1 MIGEVDVKQR
11 HRLHVKYAR
20 QIELLRKDRFGSFHC
35 NDKFIINLS
44 DYTLSSAE
52 KELLCRGMSFGLPP
66 KTNRE
71 EVMADFEVFY
81 DRLSSSL
88 PKTNRSAS
96 VCATSLADI
105 ANQYIQSSN
114 DTTCFTLT
122 HEHFRVRKELR
133 SNNNIVITKPDKG
146 RATVIMN
153 KHDYITKTH
162 TILNDS
168 SKFTV
173 IGPIETHDKT
183 AKIEEQL
190 CNYFKELV
198 LLKQITQTESDS
210 FSPIGSARPRMY
222 GLPKIHKAGCPVR
235 PILSMCGSPQYKVS
249 RWICRLLQPVLD
261 MYSTYVVKDSFE
273 FADFLH
279 DHEFPETF
287 FMCSFDVVS
296 LFTNVPLDFTIDIC
310 CDAMYRGNV
319 GSPVTIEETYFRRLM
334 NMVTSGV
341 EFSFE
346 NVMYRQIDCVA
357 MGSPLGPVLANIF
370 VSYCESLVPKCK
382 WPAVYCRFVDD
393 SWSYFQSR
401 SDAQEFLELLNKLHP
416 SLKFTCEFESA
427 SKLSFLDVLVEKSG
441 MGGVITSVYRKP
453 TFTGL
458 YIVWDSFTA
467 RSYKINLVRNLV
479 DRARRL
485 CSPSKLD
492 EELERLRTL
501 FRLNGYPEYVISK
514 YVVVSTLGG
523 AKEVSSDATPVYLR
537 LPWKGEAVCRT
548 MQRRVKSAVESNFRN
563 VSVRFVYTTARA
575 FMVKKDVLPTL
586 KLSHLIYN
594 FECRQCESRYVGRT
608 LQHLE
613 ARIHQ
618 HVPLHVMPVEAR
630 SSRPRR
636 GRPPKIGTATGGAP
650 SLGTEPTGVSLSSS
664 SASACSSLPSSL
676 PSLPSI
682 PSSSLVSAV
691 SSSLTSLVPSS
702 GVSTSGGKKRGRPP
716 KKPPDGVSAGPVT
729 RSRASLAESLSSPSL
744 SSSSSSASSS
754 SPSSSSSTST
764 AIGTSK
770 GASSQQ
776 AVPVTD
782 VPLVLTSTSA
792 SSGLAV
798 AARNV
803 RSVTLSRNSKVCT
816 GSSSVVRVYE
826 SSIANHLVQNSDCR
840 SSYADDC
847 FSVWSRSRSQR
858 YLRVLESIYIFTT
871 KPILCRQKRIC
882 LR

>member
-1 MIGEVDVKQR
+1 M
-11 HRLHVKYAR
+11 
-20 QIELLRKDRFGSFHC
+20 
-35 NDKFIINLS
+35 
-44 DYTLSSAE
+44 
-52 KELLCRGMSFGLPP
+52 
-66 KTNRE
+66 
-71 EVMADFEVFY
+71 
-81 DRLSSSL
+81 
-88 PKTNRSAS
+88 
-96 VCATSLADI
+96 
-105 ANQYIQSSN
+105 
-114 DTTCFTLT
+114 
-122 HEHFRVRKELR
+122 
-133 SNNNIVITKPDKG
+133 
-146 RATVIMN
+146 
-153 KHDYITKTH
+153 
-162 TILNDS
+162 
-168 SKFTV
+168 
-173 IGPIETHDKT
+173 
-183 AKIEEQL
+183 
-190 CNYFKELV
+190 
-198 LLKQITQTESDS
+198 
-210 FSPIGSARPRMY
+210 
-222 GLPKIHKAGCPVR
+222 
-235 PILSMCGSPQYKVS
+235 
-249 RWICRLLQPVLD
+249 
-261 MYSTYVVKDSFE
+261 
-273 FADFLH
+273 
-279 DHEFPETF
+279 
-287 FMCSFDVVS
+287 
-296 LFTNVPLDFTIDIC
+296 
-310 CDAMYRGNV
+310 
-319 GSPVTIEETYFRRLM
+319 
-334 NMVTSGV
+334 
-341 EFSFE
+341 
-346 NVMYRQIDCVA
+346 
-357 MGSPLGPVLANIF
+357 
-370 VSYCESLVPKCK
+370 
-382 WPAVYCRFVDD
+382 YCRFVDD

-416 SLKFTCEFESA
+416 SLKFTCEFESV

-514 YVVVSTLGG
+514 YVVVSTPVG
-523 AKEVSSDATPVYLR
+523 AKEVSSEATPVYLR

-563 VSVRFVYTTARA
+563 VSVRFVYSTARA

-636 GRPPKIGTATGGAP
+636 GRPPKNGAETGGAP

-676 PSLPSI
+676 PSLPSV
-682 PSSSLVSAV
+682 PSSPLVSAV

-729 RSRASLAESLSSPSL
+729 RSRARLAESLSSPSL
-744 SSSSSSASSS
+744 SSSSSSAYSS
-754 SPSSSSSTST
+754 SPSSSSSTPT
-764 AIGTSK
+764 AIETSK

-782 VPLVLTSTSA
+782 VSLVRTSTSA
-792 SSGLAV
+792 SSGVAV

-803 RSVTLSRNSKVCT
+803 KSVSLSRNSKVCT
-816 GSSSVVRVYE
+816 GSSSGIRVYE
-826 SSIANHLVQNSDCR
+826 SSVANHLVQNSDCR
-840 SSYADDC
+840 SSYTDDC

-871 KPILCRQKRIC
+871 KPILCRQKKN
-882 LR
+882 LFTLKLFVNLDQ